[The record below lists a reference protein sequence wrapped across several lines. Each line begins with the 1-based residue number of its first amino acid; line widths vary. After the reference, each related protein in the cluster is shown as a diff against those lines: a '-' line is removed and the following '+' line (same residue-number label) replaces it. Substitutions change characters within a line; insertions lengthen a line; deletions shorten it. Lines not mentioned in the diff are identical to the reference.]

1 MMIDIF
7 NHFMPKAYLDRLGA
21 VIPGHVALTA
31 FPRLKTLWDVDARLS
46 LLDQFDGLQQV
57 LSLANPPLELIA
69 PPDQTPELAR
79 LANDSLAELCG
90 RHPDQFPAF
99 VASLPMN
106 NIDAALAEI
115 DRAVTSLGA
124 RGVQVFTNVAGK
136 PLSAPEFRPIFQRM
150 VTHDLPVWV
159 HPMRGANFPD
169 YADEQASEA
178 EIWFSFGWPYETTA
192 CMTRLIYSG
201 LFDELPDLKLITHHM
216 GGMIPYFAGRIS
228 LGFRQIFFGT
238 PERNPVAEEAG
249 LKHRPMD
256 YFKMLYADTA
266 LNGDVAATGCGH
278 AFFGTS
284 SCLFATDA
292 PFDAEQGRGLIRNT
306 IKAIE
311 ALPITA
317 GRREMIFAGNAR
329 ALLKLPGATRRRRK
343 LDRGN
348 ENAEHQG
355 EAARRRDGRLSG
367 DPGQDAGR
375 RRHRHH
381 GNLGRQRHHAGAR
394 ARIRRSRIHL
404 PGAGPVLAA
413 GTGRGA
419 RDHNPDD
426 VKKAFDLYYDFDYDL
441 AVRDMEDTWHFLEK
455 MPECNGKVGAVG
467 YCLGGKLCYLMCCRT
482 DIDCAVAY
490 YGTYIEHRIREAK
503 NLHRPFVLHMAMKDR
518 WVQAEVN
525 DLLERRLSPNPLVT
539 IHKYPGADHAFAR
552 HGGKTYSKPEADRA
566 LALTVEFFKQHLGG
580 DDV

>member
-1 MMIDIF
+1 MIDIF

-21 VIPGHVALTA
+21 IIPGHMALTA
-31 FPRLKTLWDVDARLS
+31 FPRLKTLWDVGARLS
-46 LLDQFDGLQQV
+46 LLDEFNGLQQV

-79 LANDSLAELCG
+79 LANDSLADLCG
-90 RHPDQFPAF
+90 RHPDRFPAF

-106 NIDAALAEI
+106 NVEASLAEI
-115 DRAVTSLGA
+115 DRAVTGLGA

-150 VTHDLPVWV
+150 AAHDLPVWV
-159 HPMRGANFPD
+159 HPMRGANFSD
-169 YADEQASEA
+169 YAGEQASEA

-192 CMTRLIYSG
+192 CMTRLVYSG
-201 LFDELPDLKLITHHM
+201 LFDELPDLKIITHHM
-216 GGMIPYFAGRIS
+216 GGMIPYFAGRIN

-238 PERNPVAEEAG
+238 PEHNPTAEDAG

-329 ALLKLPGATRRRRK
+329 ALLKLPGA
-343 LDRGN
+343 
-348 ENAEHQG
+348 
-355 EAARRRDGRLSG
+355 S
-367 DPGQDAGR
+367 
-375 RRHRHH
+375 
-381 GNLGRQRHHAGAR
+381 
-394 ARIRRSRIHL
+394 
-404 PGAGPVLAA
+404 
-413 GTGRGA
+413 
-419 RDHNPDD
+419 
-426 VKKAFDLYYDFDYDL
+426 
-441 AVRDMEDTWHFLEK
+441 
-455 MPECNGKVGAVG
+455 
-467 YCLGGKLCYLMCCRT
+467 
-482 DIDCAVAY
+482 
-490 YGTYIEHRIREAK
+490 EAK
-503 NLHRPFVLHMAMKDR
+503 PKAG
-518 WVQAEVN
+518 
-525 DLLERRLSPNPLVT
+525 S
-539 IHKYPGADHAFAR
+539 
-552 HGGKTYSKPEADRA
+552 RA
-566 LALTVEFFKQHLGG
+566 
-580 DDV
+580 